1 MTLSS
6 ITARNRSARDKKRAV
21 FLTGVLQEKR
31 LSFYLSD
38 VILVNRGV
46 AVIFDQIDGINVF
59 IKNARLNELLDV
71 LLQKEFYTGSAG
83 GAELARNRHQHRFF
97 LGAFEM
103 TGEIHRSKVGEK
115 GCDVGQCY
123 HPFLLRLVLRRTT
136 PYRLFF
142 KGQVEIVSVF
152 GNADGEACIL
162 RKTGDVFFCGAVV

>member
-71 LLQKEFYTGSAG
+71 LLQKEFYTGCAEQASA
-83 GAELARNRHQHRFF
+83 
-97 LGAFEM
+97 
-103 TGEIHRSKVGEK
+103 
-115 GCDVGQCY
+115 
-123 HPFLLRLVLRRTT
+123 
-136 PYRLFF
+136 
-142 KGQVEIVSVF
+142 SVF
-152 GNADGEACIL
+152 SRCP
-162 RKTGDVFFCGAVV
+162 

>member
-1 MTLSS
+1 MSMTLSS

-83 GAELARNRHQHRFF
+83 GA
-97 LGAFEM
+97 
-103 TGEIHRSKVGEK
+103 
-115 GCDVGQCY
+115 
-123 HPFLLRLVLRRTT
+123 
-136 PYRLFF
+136 
-142 KGQVEIVSVF
+142 
-152 GNADGEACIL
+152 
-162 RKTGDVFFCGAVV
+162 

>member
-97 LGAFEM
+97 LGALEM

-142 KGQVEIVSVF
+142 KG
-152 GNADGEACIL
+152 
-162 RKTGDVFFCGAVV
+162 

>member
-83 GAELARNRHQHRFF
+83 GAELARDRHQHRFF
-97 LGAFEM
+97 FGAFEM

-115 GCDVGQCY
+115 GCNVGQCY
-123 HPFLLRLVLRRTT
+123 HPFLLRLVLTHYTLPVIFLRSGGN
-136 PYRLFF
+136 RLHL
-142 KGQVEIVSVF
+142 QQ
-152 GNADGEACIL
+152 
-162 RKTGDVFFCGAVV
+162 R

>member
-97 LGAFEM
+97 LGALEM

-123 HPFLLRLVLRRTT
+123 HPFLL
-136 PYRLFF
+136 
-142 KGQVEIVSVF
+142 
-152 GNADGEACIL
+152 
-162 RKTGDVFFCGAVV
+162 

>member
-59 IKNARLNELLDV
+59 IKNARRNFTQVPQEELSLRG
-71 LLQKEFYTGSAG
+71 TGISIG
-83 GAELARNRHQHRFF
+83 FF
-97 LGAFEM
+97 
-103 TGEIHRSKVGEK
+103 SV
-115 GCDVGQCY
+115 
-123 HPFLLRLVLRRTT
+123 PLR
-136 PYRLFF
+136 
-142 KGQVEIVSVF
+142 
-152 GNADGEACIL
+152 
-162 RKTGDVFFCGAVV
+162 